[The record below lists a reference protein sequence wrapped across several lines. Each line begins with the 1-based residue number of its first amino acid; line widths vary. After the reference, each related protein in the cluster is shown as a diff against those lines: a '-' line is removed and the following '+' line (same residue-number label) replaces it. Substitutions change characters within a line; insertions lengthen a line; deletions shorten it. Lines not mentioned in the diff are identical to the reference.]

1 MTHDAHTSSPS
12 PGPRSDIPGTR
23 RRSLAWLV
31 GAAACALGLPMSPAA
46 ASTAAATAAAP
57 SGPATAPRAPR
68 VQVEGQWF
76 DGQVDLAGTP
86 LRLNGT
92 GVRAVAWFKGY
103 AAGLYLPAP
112 ASTAA
117 QAVDMPGPKRLQMR
131 MLKDVPAEEFVK
143 ALNKG
148 VARNI
153 TPEQLAAMKD
163 RLEIFA
169 RQVSALREVKT
180 GDVVNL
186 DHEPGRGLSLRVNG
200 TLRGDTVP
208 GDDLFAA
215 VLRSFVGQRPYD
227 EKLKAGLLG
236 QKA

>member
-1 MTHDAHTSSPS
+1 M
-12 PGPRSDIPGTR
+12 
-23 RRSLAWLV
+23 
-31 GAAACALGLPMSPAA
+31 
-46 ASTAAATAAAP
+46 
-57 SGPATAPRAPR
+57 
-68 VQVEGQWF
+68 QVEGQWF
-76 DGQVDLAGTP
+76 EGQSELAGSA

-112 ASTAA
+112 ATTPA
-117 QAVDMPGPKRLQMR
+117 QAVDMPGPKRLQIR

-148 VARNI
+148 VARNSS
-153 TPEQLAAMKD
+153 PDQLATMQG
-163 RLEIFA
+163 RLAQFA
-169 RQVSALREVKT
+169 SLVSALGQVKT

-200 TLRGDTVP
+200 KLRGETVQ

-236 QKA
+236 QKS